1 MKTKKVNIHCQV
13 LFPSIQFYK
22 RLHLFKFVKVLS
34 IIFLFV
40 SLTVLTFADEKNF
53 QSAFDRL
60 DQFIHQKMAE
70 ENIPGMAVAITDRE
84 KLLRVSTY
92 GYADIAAKIPVTPD
106 TVFELG
112 SIGKS
117 FTSIA
122 VLQLHEAGR
131 LDLHAP
137 VTRYL
142 QWFQVQSEY
151 DPITVHH
158 LLNHTSGIT
167 NGTDLAPHGAYE
179 VWALREQK
187 TAYQPGKRYYY
198 SNVGFKALGLLLEEM
213 LHQPLGEILKAGI
226 LDPLDMTKSY
236 ASITLEMRKLMAMG
250 YRSFYDDRPGHSS
263 HPLIPAPWH
272 EYGAGDGCIAATA
285 ADAASYLRMIMN
297 RGRGP
302 HGPILSEETFNLM
315 TKPMIEV
322 TKDTYYGYGLNILK
336 IDGYTHIGHGG
347 GTPCYSANIL
357 ADVDNGFGAVV
368 LINKTGANPM
378 QVSMFALKLLRAIL
392 LDKDL
397 PEVPVLKDPF
407 RVDNVA
413 DYVGTYKAS
422 DKSFTLAKEGNQ
434 LILQQ
439 GDKRIVLEPRGKDR
453 FYVNHPDYA
462 LFLLEFNREENKV
475 VEAFHGPEWYING
488 LYKGP
493 SKFETPKEWEA
504 YIGHYRSHNPWSSNF
519 RVILRKGVLNLVHS
533 SGQAVPLTSLGK
545 GVFRIGK
552 EGDFPEIIK
561 FDAVASGR
569 ALRATLK
576 GSDYS
581 RAFTL

>member
-1 MKTKKVNIHCQV
+1 
-13 LFPSIQFYK
+13 
-22 RLHLFKFVKVLS
+22 
-34 IIFLFV
+34 
-40 SLTVLTFADEKNF
+40 
-53 QSAFDRL
+53 
-60 DQFIHQKMAE
+60 
-70 ENIPGMAVAITDRE
+70 MAVAITDRE

-106 TVFELG
+106 TIFELG

-122 VLQLHEAGR
+122 ILQLYEAGR

-142 QWFQVQSEY
+142 PWFQVQSEY

-198 SNVGFKALGLLLEEM
+198 SNVGYKALGLLLEEM

-226 LDPLDMTKSY
+226 LDPLDMNKSY

-250 YRSFYDDRPGHSS
+250 YRSFYDDRPGSSS
-263 HPLIPAPWH
+263 HPLILAPWH

-302 HGPILSEETFNLM
+302 HGRILSEETFNLM
-315 TKPMIEV
+315 TTPMVPRGDAREGS
-322 TKDTYYGYGLNILK
+322 YYGYGLMIQK
-336 IDGYTHIGHGG
+336 IDGYTHIFHSGSSPG
-347 GTPCYSANIL
+347 YNAMIF
-357 ADVDNGFGAVV
+357 ADVDNGFGIVV
-368 LINKTGANPM
+368 LVNSSADRM
-378 QVSMFALKLLRAIL
+378 DVSQFALKLLRATSFGEN
-392 LDKDL
+392 L
-397 PEVPVLKDPF
+397 PEVRAPKDSTK
-407 RVDNVA
+407 VENAA

-422 DKSFTLAKEGNQ
+422 DKSFTLVKEGNQ

-475 VEAFHGPEWYING
+475 VEAFHGPEWYVNG

-519 RVILRKGVLNLVHS
+519 RVILRKGVLNLVHPA
-533 SGQAVPLTSLGK
+533 GQVVPLTPLGK

-576 GSDYS
+576 GCDYP